1 MGKQNPA
8 SVSTSREKLH
18 RTKHRPALLKVH
30 QQVWSAKRED
40 ALRMGVQVRA
50 MESQERRALE
60 KLSCEMA
67 RCFYRSTYLNQTG
80 RTRNDFTAPLQADRD
95 ADAQQMPHE

>member
-1 MGKQNPA
+1 MF
-8 SVSTSREKLH
+8 
-18 RTKHRPALLKVH
+18 
-30 QQVWSAKRED
+30 D
-40 ALRMGVQVRA
+40 
-50 MESQERRALE
+50 E

-80 RTRNDFTAPLQADRD
+80 RTRNDFAAPPQADRD